1 MSDYESMYQD
11 YVLEM
16 ALEKLYNNAIMKAAA
31 LAQCIYLFVEGDSEE
46 KALPILLTK
55 AGINFEELGVV
66 IANYNGA
73 DNFPHSL
80 RLMLKTLSHDR
91 PIIATIDNDMK
102 GQQLIEKYNKS
113 SFKSESITIFPIPLE
128 AKVTYKNGHKGGS
141 FEEMFSVDH
150 FLKCCFSDKVMNPTF
165 IRRRSEFTESFDS
178 KKPWYNQVKDFCVQN
193 DYNDFVYKKTDLA
206 EQLAIE
212 CTSIPKD
219 IEKLA
224 CLIKK
229 IRKDHPIKNP
239 NDVELPQV
247 TWIKF
252 S

>member
-11 YVLEM
+11 ILLEK
-16 ALEKLYNNAIMKAAA
+16 ALEDLHNEAVMKAAA

-46 KALPILLTK
+46 KAFPILLNK
-55 AGINFEELGVV
+55 AGIKFEELGVV
-66 IANYNGA
+66 IANYNGIG
-73 DNFPHSL
+73 NFLHSL

-91 PIIATIDNDMK
+91 PIIATIDNDME
-102 GQQLIEKYNKS
+102 GHQLIEKYNKS
-113 SFKSESITIFPIPLE
+113 SFKNEKITIFPIPLK

-141 FEEMFSVDH
+141 FEEIFSVDN
-150 FLKCCFSDKVMNPTF
+150 FLKCCFSGKVMDSSLVH
-165 IRRRSEFTESFDS
+165 RRSEFEKSFNPT
-178 KKPWYNQVKDFCVQN
+178 KPWYNQVRNFCVQN
-193 DYNDFVYKKTDLA
+193 DYNDFIYKKTDLA

-229 IRKDHPIKNP
+229 IRKNHQIKNP

-247 TWIKF
+247 PWIKL